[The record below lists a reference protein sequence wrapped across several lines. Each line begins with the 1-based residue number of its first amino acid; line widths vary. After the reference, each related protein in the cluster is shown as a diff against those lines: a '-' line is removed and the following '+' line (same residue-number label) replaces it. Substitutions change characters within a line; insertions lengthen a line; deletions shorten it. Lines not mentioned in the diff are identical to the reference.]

1 MAGSSKTSKSEIG
14 NFAFERVETGIP
26 GFDKLIE
33 GGLIRGS
40 TYLVAGQTGTGKSIF
55 SVQYILNGLRKGE
68 PGVYITL
75 EQSTEEIIEDM
86 SKFGW
91 GEELKKY
98 MDSGKLA
105 IVSSVPTSIKDLQ
118 ETALTNIRRV
128 GAKRFVLDSLSVATM
143 SWKVSSMD
151 IGKVRSEIFDFMRTL
166 EHTGLT
172 SLLITEIPEGDVK
185 KISRFGFEEF
195 IADGV
200 IILHYLEYAAG
211 GTPRSLIIR
220 KMRRTNHGTD
230 IYPIEIT
237 KDGLVV
243 KKAI

>member
-1 MAGSSKTSKSEIG
+1 MPKSSKSAPKKLV
-14 NFAFERVETGIP
+14 FERVETGIP
-26 GFDKLIE
+26 GFDELIE

-75 EQSTEEIIEDM
+75 EQSMEEILADM
-86 SKFGW
+86 SRFGW
-91 GEELKKY
+91 ENELKKY
-98 MDSGKLA
+98 IDAGKLA

-118 ETALTNIRRV
+118 ETAFANIRRV
-128 GAKRFVLDSLSVATM
+128 NAKRFVLDSLSVATM
-143 SWKVSSMD
+143 GWKVSTMD
-151 IGKVRSEIFDFMRTL
+151 IGKVRGEIFDFMRTL

-172 SLLITEIPEGDVK
+172 SLLITEIPEGDVR

-211 GTPRSLIIR
+211 GTPRSLIVR
-220 KMRRTNHGTD
+220 KMRRTSHGTD

-237 KDGLVV
+237 KDGLVIR
-243 KKAI
+243 KSI